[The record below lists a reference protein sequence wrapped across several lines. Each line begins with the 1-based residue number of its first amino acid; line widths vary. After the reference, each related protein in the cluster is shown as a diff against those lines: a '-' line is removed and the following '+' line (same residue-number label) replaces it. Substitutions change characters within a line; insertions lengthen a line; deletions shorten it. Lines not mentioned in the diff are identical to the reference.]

1 MNRPPTEIE
10 TRQLEELMHAVDDLR
25 RRVAALE
32 CQSLPAPAIA
42 PSPREFDGPPAD
54 LSTGVLGAL
63 GRLLLGIAGAYLLR
77 AITEAAL
84 LPQLAGTLAGLLCQR
99 VASVRGQYSY
109 RESSDRHLPRPH
121 RRAHRSSIALGSH
134 CSIQFALTRRRRR
147 RDRVVYRSWTG
158 ARLAP
163 GSVRYSGSRVC
174 RGGSY
179 RHGLDRR
186 HTQSG
191 TVRDCFVDRCGG
203 D

>member
-32 CQSLPAPAIA
+32 CQSLAAPAIA

-63 GRLLLGIAGAYLLR
+63 GRLLLGIVGAYLLR

-109 RESSDRHLPRPH
+109 RESSDRHLPRPR

-147 RDRVVYRSWTG
+147 RDRVVLGQVHAWRRDLSVIAGVASVAGAATG
-158 ARLAP
+158 MVLIVATLNPVPFAIA
-163 GSVRYSGSRVC
+163 
-174 RGGSY
+174 
-179 RHGLDRR
+179 LLIAAAAIE
-186 HTQSG
+186 
-191 TVRDCFVDRCGG
+191 
-203 D
+203 